1 MSESWSNWS
10 GSVTCQ
16 PSDIATPEDEA
27 AVVELVRRAADAGQ
41 HVRVAG
47 SGHSFLPLCATGDV
61 LVSLD
66 ALAGIESVDCDQCEA
81 TILAGTKLHALG
93 EALWQHGLA
102 LVNQG
107 DIDRQ
112 SLAGAISTGTHGTGR
127 SLNSLSTQVV
137 GLRIVTGKGELL
149 DVSLDSDPDTM
160 AAARVSLGALGV
172 TTAVRMRLMPAYRL
186 HERLWQEPIAE
197 CLGRLDERIAAT
209 RHFEFFWYSATDLAH
224 AKALDPTDREPEE
237 MADTPGGRIDRS
249 YRVFP
254 TSRENRFNE
263 MEYSV
268 PAEQGR
274 ECFAAIRDL
283 MRTRHAQ
290 VAWPVE
296 YRTLAAD
303 SIDLSTAQGRE
314 TVAISIHQAAD
325 LDHRSF
331 FADAEAIFRT
341 HGGRPHWAKMHS
353 LSAAELAPL
362 YPQWGHFQA
371 IRRKLDPHGIFMN
384 DHLKQLFEAE

>member
-1 MSESWSNWS
+1 MSESWNNWS
-10 GSVTCQ
+10 GSVTCRPRQ
-16 PSDIATPEDEA
+16 IAAPDSEA
-27 AVVELVRRAADAGQ
+27 AVVELVRRAAEAGQ
-41 HVRVAG
+41 CVRVAG
-47 SGHSFLPLCATGDV
+47 SGHSFLPLCATDEV

-66 ALAGIESVDCDQCEA
+66 ALAGIESVDRDKCEA
-81 TILAGTKLHALG
+81 TIRAGTKLHALG
-93 EALWQHGLA
+93 ESLWQHGLA
-102 LVNQG
+102 LANQG

-112 SLAGAISTGTHGTGR
+112 SLAGAIATGTHGTGR
-127 SLNSLSTQVV
+127 TLGSLSTQVV
-137 GLRIVTGKGELL
+137 GLRIVTGNGDLL
-149 DVSLDSDPDTM
+149 DVALDDDPDTM

-172 TTAVRMRLMPAYRL
+172 TTAIRMRLMPAYRL
-186 HERLWQEPIAE
+186 HERLWQEPIEE
-197 CLGRLDERIAAT
+197 CLARLDERIAAT

-268 PAEQGR
+268 PAEEGR
-274 ECFAAIRDL
+274 DCFAAIRDL
-283 MRTRHAQ
+283 MRTRHAH
-290 VAWPVE
+290 VTWPVE

-303 SIDLSTAQGRE
+303 AIDLSTAEGRE
-314 TVAISIHQAAD
+314 TVAISIHQAAE
-325 LDHRSF
+325 LDHREF
-331 FADAEAIFRT
+331 FADAEPIFRH
-341 HGGRPHWAKMHS
+341 HGGRPHWAKLHT
-353 LSAAELAPL
+353 LSAVELAPL

-371 IRRKLDPHGIFMN
+371 IRRKLDPRGIFMN